1 MLIILAIKINTPE
14 VVGMKIIQMT
24 LDENLV
30 KEVDQVV
37 KQLRMNRSAFARQAL
52 RAAIDRHNQEQLEL
66 QHRQG
71 YERRPVAPGE
81 FSVWES
87 EQQWGDA

>member
-1 MLIILAIKINTPE
+1 
-14 VVGMKIIQMT
+14 MKTIQMT
-24 LDENLV
+24 LDDDLV
-30 KEVDQVV
+30 SEVDEIV
-37 KQLRMNRSAFARQAL
+37 KQLRMNRSAFTRLAL
-52 RAAIDRHNQEQLEL
+52 RAAIDRHNQAQLEQ

-71 YERRPVAPGE
+71 YERRPVAPDE

>member
-1 MLIILAIKINTPE
+1 
-14 VVGMKIIQMT
+14 MKIIQMT

-37 KQLRMNRSAFARQAL
+37 KQLRMNRSAFTRQAL
-52 RAAIDRHNQEQLEL
+52 RAAIDRHNQEQLEQ
-66 QHRQG
+66 QHKQG
-71 YERRPVAPGE
+71 YERQPVAPGE

>member
-1 MLIILAIKINTPE
+1 
-14 VVGMKIIQMT
+14 MKTIQMT
-24 LDENLV
+24 LDDDLV
-30 KEVDQVV
+30 GEVDEIV
-37 KQLRMNRSAFARQAL
+37 KQLGMSRSAFTRQAL
-52 RAAIDRHNQEQLEL
+52 RAAIDRHNQEQLEQ
-66 QHRQG
+66 QHKQG

>member
-1 MLIILAIKINTPE
+1 
-14 VVGMKIIQMT
+14 MKTIQMT
-24 LDENLV
+24 LDDDLV
-30 KEVDQVV
+30 SEVDQIV
-37 KQLRMNRSAFARQAL
+37 KQLGMNRSAFTRQAL

-66 QHRQG
+66 QHKQG

>member
-1 MLIILAIKINTPE
+1 MRT
-14 VVGMKIIQMT
+14 IQMT
-24 LDENLV
+24 LNDDLV
-30 KEVDQVV
+30 SEVDEIV
-37 KQLRMNRSAFARQAL
+37 KQLGMNRSAFTRLAL

-66 QHRQG
+66 QHKQG
-71 YERRPVAPGE
+71 YERQPVAPGE

>member
-1 MLIILAIKINTPE
+1 
-14 VVGMKIIQMT
+14 MKIIQMT
-24 LDENLV
+24 LDENLI

-66 QHRQG
+66 QHKEG

>member
-1 MLIILAIKINTPE
+1 
-14 VVGMKIIQMT
+14 MKTIQMT
-24 LDENLV
+24 LDDDLV
-30 KEVDQVV
+30 SEVDEIV
-37 KQLRMNRSAFARQAL
+37 KQLGMNRSAFTRLAL